1 MKDNCIHLSDAEMDD
16 LLTTAEVSGL
26 EIEDVISTA
35 AWTFARNEDNFK
47 SFYIREI
54 LFNNGGKGIE
64 KPRPRK
70 TISMGW
76 RVVSFPSSA
85 RMLLRR
91 EHQSDFSPLQKI
103 RVAIAYF
110 LGMPLER
117 RICLAHEHA
126 AQIPT
131 ETAAGTPMPD

>member
-1 MKDNCIHLSDAEMDD
+1 MKDNFIHLSDAEMDG

-47 SFYIREI
+47 SSYIREI

-70 TISMGW
+70 TVKENLYG
-76 RVVSFPSSA
+76 
-85 RMLLRR
+85 
-91 EHQSDFSPLQKI
+91 
-103 RVAIAYF
+103 
-110 LGMPLER
+110 
-117 RICLAHEHA
+117 LAHRVLSLVGKDA
-126 AQIPT
+126 PAK
-131 ETAAGTPMPD
+131 ETSKRLFSTPED